1 MTNSSRFF
9 EREASKL
16 RPAGTTEGIVVP
28 FQPRARLD
36 DHQKLFKMAES
47 LLTSLQRQLTMIAK
61 SSAFAGNEDIERN
74 AKVALALSAKI
85 QVELEGEAA
94 GGFPNRIV

>member
-9 EREASKL
+9 EKEASKL
-16 RPAGTTEGIVVP
+16 HPAGTARGIIIP

-47 LLTSLQRQLTMIAK
+47 LLTSLQRQLAMIAK
-61 SSAFAGNEDIERN
+61 SSAFAGKEDIERY

-85 QVELEGEAA
+85 QVELQGEAA
-94 GGFPNRIV
+94 GGFPNSTV